1 MIKNNVIYREFNER
15 HINVMEITEK
25 IITRNNNT
33 LKIIAL
39 IYTAENWFNTLK
51 FFGKKKVSFDQRQ
64 MVSHLSNQ
72 ILKSLEILSL
82 LVMLIFDFHC
92 IFQSWL

>member
-39 IYTAENWFNTLK
+39 TYTAENGFNTLK
-51 FFGKKKVSFDQRQ
+51 FFGKKKFR
-64 MVSHLSNQ
+64 
-72 ILKSLEILSL
+72 
-82 LVMLIFDFHC
+82 LIN
-92 IFQSWL
+92 IRWYPIYQTRY

>member
-33 LKIIAL
+33 LMIIAL
-39 IYTAENWFNTLK
+39 IYTAEN
-51 FFGKKKVSFDQRQ
+51 
-64 MVSHLSNQ
+64 
-72 ILKSLEILSL
+72 
-82 LVMLIFDFHC
+82 
-92 IFQSWL
+92 